1 MTPCD
6 VTRILLR
13 CSYSSAA
20 VAAVEAAERRR
31 AEVVARDM
39 ARKEAVL
46 GLDAVARSQATGP
59 GFHGGGTT
67 YYHEARPAARCRPAV
82 VLLSAHSVHVHVRS
96 TRCRL
101 DCLLILYLHTF
112 ARPII

>member
-67 YYHEARPAARCRPAV
+67 YYHEARPEARCRPDV
-82 VLLSAHSVHVHVRS
+82 VLLSRIVYTS
-96 TRCRL
+96 
-101 DCLLILYLHTF
+101 
-112 ARPII
+112 ARPGVVWTVCSCCTCTHSPGR